1 MYKIIPLRN
10 NPFGRS
16 DTPISIVMYPRDEDN
31 NFYDLLNEYE
41 KLDKIT
47 TADYKVF
54 ITLLNPIAP
63 HITEE
68 LNEKLGN
75 NTMLAIGT
83 WPTFDEEKTVD
94 TSIQV
99 GVQVNGKL
107 RGTIT
112 VSDDDTEDIIKEKAL
127 NEDNVKKNIID
138 KEIVKIIVVP
148 KRIVSIVVR

>member
-1 MYKIIPLRN
+1 MNYNTAVSSLMI
-10 NPFGRS
+10 
-16 DTPISIVMYPRDEDN
+16 
-31 NFYDLLNEYE
+31 LLNEYE

-75 NTMLAIGT
+75 NTMLALGA

-112 VSDDDTEDIIKEKAL
+112 VSDNDTEDIIKEKAL

>member
-1 MYKIIPLRN
+1 MKYRINIHKTIDKVTNDLLSMNYNTAVSSLMI
-10 NPFGRS
+10 
-16 DTPISIVMYPRDEDN
+16 
-31 NFYDLLNEYE
+31 LLNEYE
-41 KLDKIT
+41 
-47 TADYKVF
+47 
-54 ITLLNPIAP
+54 N
-63 HITEE
+63 
-68 LNEKLGN
+68 LGN
-75 NTMLAIGT
+75 NTILAMGT
-83 WPTFDEEKTVD
+83 WLTFDEEKTVD

-112 VSDDDTEDIIKEKAL
+112 VNDDDTEDMIREKAL

>member
-1 MYKIIPLRN
+1 
-10 NPFGRS
+10 
-16 DTPISIVMYPRDEDN
+16 
-31 NFYDLLNEYE
+31 
-41 KLDKIT
+41 
-47 TADYKVF
+47 
-54 ITLLNPIAP
+54 
-63 HITEE
+63 
-68 LNEKLGN
+68 
-75 NTMLAIGT
+75 MLATGT

-94 TSIQV
+94 TSSQV

>member
-1 MYKIIPLRN
+1 MNESFIIKAAELSSSAFMLIIVLILTSKMYNI
-10 NPFGRS
+10 F
-16 DTPISIVMYPRDEDN
+16 TQTT
-31 NFYDLLNEYE
+31 E

-47 TADYKVF
+47 VADYKVF